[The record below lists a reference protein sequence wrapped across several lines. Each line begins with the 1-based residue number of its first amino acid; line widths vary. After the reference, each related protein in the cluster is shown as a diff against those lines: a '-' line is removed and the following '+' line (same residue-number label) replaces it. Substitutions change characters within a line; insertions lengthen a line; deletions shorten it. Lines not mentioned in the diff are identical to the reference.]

1 MSLGHRLLC
10 RSLVGVGVGCG
21 VCVGVVGALLKEI
34 GDFGNPDWV
43 VCIEAFPVAIGFNLK
58 PMM

>member
-1 MSLGHRLLC
+1 M
-10 RSLVGVGVGCG
+10 GVGVGCG

>member
-1 MSLGHRLLC
+1 MQESSG
-10 RSLVGVGVGCG
+10 SGGGVWG
-21 VCVGVVGALLKEI
+21 VCGGGRSTVKEI